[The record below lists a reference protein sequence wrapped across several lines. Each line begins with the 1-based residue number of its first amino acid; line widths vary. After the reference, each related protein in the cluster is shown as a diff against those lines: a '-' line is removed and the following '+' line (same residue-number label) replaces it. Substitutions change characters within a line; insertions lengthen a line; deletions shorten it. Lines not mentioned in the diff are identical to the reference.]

1 MSPTG
6 FETTASAGEQPPTY
20 ALDCEATGT
29 GNRKIRRYKNGGK
42 YYAGVQNLG
51 IPSAGRNPAPL
62 TRKAKKKKEHCGK
75 KYFILLLHFAWLS
88 NSITAYIAF
97 N

>member
-1 MSPTG
+1 MVESTMQEYKIWESPRQD
-6 FETTASAGEQPPTY
+6 ETRLHSQ
-20 ALDCEATGT
+20 
-29 GNRKIRRYKNGGK
+29 GK
-42 YYAGVQNLG
+42 Q
-51 IPSAGRNPAPL
+51 R
-62 TRKAKKKKEHCGK
+62 KKKEHCGK